1 LEIDIKH
8 YQLGMKIS
16 VPIISEG
23 IKLID
28 EGVSINSEKVLN
40 KIIASG
46 ISKVDVERSHIKE
59 LAEKHPECYGEEF
72 ERINRAKITA
82 KQQRDLAL
90 REWSKAKEL
99 KPKPPSIN
107 LLAESIKIPDLRKNL
122 SPYFRID
129 HSGRSYRKMLPS
141 LHRVELLIVW
151 IDDYTDDEL
160 CFMQHNNQKQ
170 FPELKT
176 LAIVSKTYHGPWPS
190 VRWMGNGRHVFRAS
204 FLSLNPKLE
213 DSLKGEFYGTN
224 LDFTIC
230 PKLQVI
236 TDELSLE
243 KLDRCLQRMPN
254 LSVLVQDIKKVSS
267 PHPKATIL
275 LLSSN
280 HHQELSDHLK
290 HLLKLGF
297 QSSRYFIICDRID
310 MTEIPQLKTFGKLKL
325 QVGELDDEKLNNILG
340 YHS

>member
-1 LEIDIKH
+1 MPVIT
-8 YQLGMKIS
+8 
-16 VPIISEG
+16 EG

-28 EGVSINSEKVLN
+28 EGVSINSDKVLN

-46 ISKVDVERSHIKE
+46 ISTLDVDRSHIKE
-59 LAEKHPECYGEEF
+59 LAEKHPEHYGEEL
-72 ERINRAKITA
+72 ERINRAKVTA

-90 REWSKAKEL
+90 SEWSKAKEL
-99 KPKPPSIN
+99 KPKPSSIN
-107 LLAESIKIPDLRKNL
+107 LLAESIKIPDLRKHL

-141 LHRVELLIVW
+141 LNRVELLLVW
-151 IDDYTDDEL
+151 VDDYTDDEL
-160 CFMQHNNQKQ
+160 LFMQQNNRKH
-170 FPELKT
+170 FPELRT
-176 LAIVSKTYHGPWPS
+176 LAVVSKTYQGPWPS

-213 DSLKGEFYGTN
+213 DSFKGEFYGTN
-224 LDFTIC
+224 LDFAIY

-236 TDELSLE
+236 TDELSLA
-243 KLDRCLQRMPN
+243 KLDRCLQRIPN
-254 LSVLVQDIKKVSS
+254 WSVLVQDIKKVSS
-267 PHPKATIL
+267 PQPKATIL

-297 QSSRYFIICDRID
+297 HSSRCFIICDRID
-310 MTEIPQLKTFGKLKL
+310 KAEIPQLKTFGKLKL
-325 QVGELDDEKLNNILG
+325 QVGELDDEKLHNILG
-340 YHS
+340 HHS